1 VLEIMVS
8 PLGFEPRTQGL
19 KVPRSATE
27 LRAHVAAT
35 IPGRPGRA
43 GYPVGVD
50 QPAAPTVGLVLL
62 VGMMGAGKSAVG
74 RAVAARLGWPSLDND
89 DLVRTLS
96 GLDAPALVA
105 IHGVDELHRVELAAL
120 EEVLRHPGPLVATAA
135 GFAVAGVAATRFPRE
150 RTTVVWLRARAD
162 TLRARIGDG
171 ADRRA
176 DAVSEP
182 WLAETAAR
190 RAGTF
195 AAVADV
201 VLDVDDTTVED
212 VVASVVAEIQAR
224 S

>member
-1 VLEIMVS
+1 VDHAAAS
-8 PLGFEPRTQGL
+8 P
-19 KVPRSATE
+19 
-27 LRAHVAAT
+27 
-35 IPGRPGRA
+35 
-43 GYPVGVD
+43 
-50 QPAAPTVGLVLL
+50 VGLVLL
-62 VGMMGAGKSAVG
+62 VGMMGAGKSTVG
-74 RAVAARLGWPSLDND
+74 RAVAARLGWAYLDND
-89 DLVRTLS
+89 DLVRKLT

-120 EEVLRHPGPLVATAA
+120 KEVLRHPGPLVATAA